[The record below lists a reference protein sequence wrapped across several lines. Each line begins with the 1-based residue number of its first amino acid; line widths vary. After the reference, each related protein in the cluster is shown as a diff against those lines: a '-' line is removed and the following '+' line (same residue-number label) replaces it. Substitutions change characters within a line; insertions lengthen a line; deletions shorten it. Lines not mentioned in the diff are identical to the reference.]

1 MKSVSDKDLEL
12 HIDRAVRAMTPD
24 RAEEIWNRP
33 CREAS
38 GDEWY
43 LDRSAS
49 ALRRRSRTAA
59 VLGAA
64 AVLFLAGFLVLF
76 MKYIHAGTTVCL
88 DINPSVT
95 LSLNAQGTV
104 RSAKGVNPEGK
115 ALLAGVH
122 PEGREVRDA
131 VRELVEAADA
141 EGYFPQD
148 EGLVLISVESR
159 DAEAGEQLRHEL
171 GMLAQELLDGKG
183 GGVFCQS
190 LAATDTERKLAEKQQ
205 ITPGKAALVLTAA
218 KAAALDADE
227 LAGLP
232 LRELAETLYSRG
244 VDLRD
249 FADYLGRT
257 YPPEQKAQAEAEAER
272 AAEEVRKAAEAL
284 EAARKAAEAEEE
296 ARKAAEE
303 AARRA
308 EEATA
313 RQTSAENGSSGSG
326 GGSGRTSSGASRSG
340 DEDDDDDSDD
350 DEDDDPEDNDD
361 DDGDGDDADDEDD

>member
-141 EGYFPQD
+141 EGYFPKD

-159 DAEAGEQLRHEL
+159 DTEAGEKLRYEL
-171 GMLAQELLDGKG
+171 GMLAQELLNGKG

-190 LAATDTERKLAEKQQ
+190 LAATDAERKLAEKQQ
-205 ITPGKAALVLTAA
+205 ITPGKAALVLRAA

-272 AAEEVRKAAEAL
+272 AAEEEV
-284 EAARKAAEAEEE
+284 
-296 ARKAAEE
+296 RKAAEE
-303 AARRA
+303 AARRT
-308 EEATA
+308 EEAAEAA